1 MIYMRKAG
9 PKDLLAI
16 MKIIEEA
23 RAFLAA
29 SESDQWQN
37 AYPAVLDIEEDF
49 AKEQAYVLLVD
60 DKIAGYCAIITGE
73 EPAYSQITDGTWSNQ
88 NLDYVTIH
96 RIALSNEFRG
106 QSLTRYL
113 FSNIFTLMLSK
124 GYSDFRLDT
133 HPVNKLMQHVFER
146 EGFVKRG
153 LVQFEGERFAY
164 QIEVGGRINE

>member
-49 AKEQAYVLLVD
+49 ANF
-60 DKIAGYCAIITGE
+60 I
-73 EPAYSQITDGTWSNQ
+73 N
-88 NLDYVTIH
+88 
-96 RIALSNEFRG
+96 
-106 QSLTRYL
+106 
-113 FSNIFTLMLSK
+113 
-124 GYSDFRLDT
+124 
-133 HPVNKLMQHVFER
+133 
-146 EGFVKRG
+146 
-153 LVQFEGERFAY
+153 QFEWHNAETINLLNSVKPFGYKNFSSLFPLQPLYDGVLE
-164 QIEVGGRINE
+164 GGLHDI

>member
-49 AKEQAYVLLVD
+49 AKEQAYVLL
-60 DKIAGYCAIITGE
+60 
-73 EPAYSQITDGTWSNQ
+73 S
-88 NLDYVTIH
+88 
-96 RIALSNEFRG
+96 
-106 QSLTRYL
+106 
-113 FSNIFTLMLSK
+113 
-124 GYSDFRLDT
+124 
-133 HPVNKLMQHVFER
+133 
-146 EGFVKRG
+146 
-153 LVQFEGERFAY
+153 
-164 QIEVGGRINE
+164 

>member
-9 PKDLLAI
+9 PKDLLSI

-23 RAFLAA
+23 RTFLAD
-29 SESDQWQN
+29 SGSDQWQN
-37 AYPAVLDIEEDF
+37 AYPAVFDIEEDF

-73 EPAYSQITDGTWSNQ
+73 EPAYTQITDGAWSNQ
-88 NLDYVTIH
+88 NFDYVTIH
-96 RIALSNEFRG
+96 RIALSNEFSG

-153 LVQFEGERFAY
+153 LVQFEGDRFAY
-164 QIEVGGRINE
+164 QLELNK